1 MPGKSHPWHTFTI
14 LGTKRKVRMVREYD
28 GQRGSVWRDYQND
41 RGQVICVQAK
51 APGGRRKSTETRTAM
66 FAAEKFAGFR

>member
-1 MPGKSHPWHTFTI
+1 MPGKPHPWHTFTI
-14 LGTKRKVRMVREYD
+14 LGTPRKVRMVREYD

-51 APGGRRKSTETRTAM
+51 VPGGRRKVAGARTART
-66 FAAEKFAGFR
+66 AANKFAGK